1 MTTLRPRNYVYELMS
16 EGHAVDEP
24 AGLTETTVQEWLNV
38 DLTKLVRTLAAV
50 SEELEAAGYQ
60 LEGTLT
66 ISGPL
71 NVTID
76 L

>member
-1 MTTLRPRNYVYELMS
+1 MNALNLNRKVNELAN
-16 EGHAVDEP
+16 EDHVVEP
-24 AGLTETTVQEWLNV
+24 AGLTTTTVQEWLNV

-50 SEELEAAGYQ
+50 GEELEAAGYQ

>member
-1 MTTLRPRNYVYELMS
+1 MKLQDNRYVYEMTAHDS
-16 EGHAVDEP
+16 AV
-24 AGLTETTVQEWLNV
+24 ETADLVEKTTQEWLNV
-38 DLTKLVRTLAAV
+38 DLTRLIRTLADV
-50 SEELEAAGYQ
+50 REELEAAGYQ

-66 ISGPL
+66 LSGPL

>member
-1 MTTLRPRNYVYELMS
+1 VEALSKNQYVYEMD
-16 EGHAVDEP
+16 GVQAGDEKP
-24 AGLTETTVQEWLNV
+24 GLTFSTVQEWLNV
-38 DLTKLVRTLAAV
+38 DLSKIVATLAAV
-50 SEELEAAGYQ
+50 SEELRAAGYG

>member
-1 MTTLRPRNYVYELMS
+1 MNKHLGDKLLSDSLVAERP
-16 EGHAVDEP
+16 
-24 AGLTETTVQEWLNV
+24 GLTVTEVQEWVNV
-38 DLTKLVRTLAAV
+38 DLSKLIRTLAAV
-50 SEELEAAGYQ
+50 GEELEAAGYQ